1 MYDTRSFL
9 AGGSTLY
16 DLDRQL
22 LGDLSGVDL
31 VHLQCH
37 TGMDTLSL
45 LRAGARTI
53 TGIDF
58 SSVAIGKAAVTA
70 AAAAGLADRAS
81 FLEADVLAVPLA

>member
-1 MYDTRSFL
+1 VYDTRSFL

-58 SSVAIGKAAVTA
+58 SSVAIGKAAAT